1 MELFYSKTISEG
13 GRVLDAEESG
23 HCIKVLRHRA
33 GDSIH
38 VVDGH
43 GMLYRCT
50 IVDADPRAVGFEVE
64 EWVENYGSHDYWLRM
79 AVCPPKNIDRFEWFA
94 EKATEIGVDAI
105 TPLFGDYSERKVFKP
120 ERIGRLLVSAAKQSH
135 KGAIPQL
142 DEAMSVKDFLAQDH
156 GGLKLICYCDEA
168 TGKIDIKDALRCP
181 VEPGMTE
188 EVKPGMT
195 KEVEPGMTEADA
207 GVRRPGGALSVPQG
221 ECSQSLR
228 VLNAPQESPQNKP
241 MITILIGPEGD
252 FSRAEVAMAL
262 ERGWQPVSL
271 GDSRLRIETAAL
283 VATTA
288 VYLHFS
294 K

>member
-1 MELFYSKTISEG
+1 MELFYSKTISDG

-23 HCIKVLRHRA
+23 HCIKVLRHRV
-33 GDSIH
+33 GDTIH

-50 IVDADPRAVGFEVE
+50 IVDADPRAVGFVVE

-94 EKATEIGVDAI
+94 EKATEIGVDVI

-142 DEAMSVKDFLAQDH
+142 DEAMSVKDFLQQDH
-156 GGLKLICYCDEA
+156 DGLKLICYCDEA
-168 TGKIDIKDALRCP
+168 IGKIDIKEAL
-181 VEPGMTE
+181 
-188 EVKPGMT
+188 
-195 KEVEPGMTEADA
+195 A
-207 GVRRPGGALSVPQG
+207 G
-221 ECSQSLR
+221 
-228 VLNAPQESPQNKP
+228 SPQAKP
-241 MITILIGPEGD
+241 KITIMIGPEGD
-252 FSRAEVAMAL
+252 FSRAEVALAL
-262 ERGWQPVSL
+262 ERGWQSVSL

-288 VYLHFS
+288 VYLHYS
-294 K
+294 R

>member
-13 GRVLDAEESG
+13 GRTLDPDESA
-23 HCIKVLRHRA
+23 HCVRVLRHRR
-33 GDSIH
+33 GDTIH

-50 IVDADPRAVGFEVE
+50 IVVDDPRAVLFDVD

-79 AVCPPKNIDRFEWFA
+79 AVCPPKNTDRFEWFA

-120 ERIGRLLVSAAKQSH
+120 ERVERLLVSAAKQSH
-135 KGAIPQL
+135 KGTIPQL
-142 DEAMSVKDFLAQDH
+142 DEAITVKEFLSQDH
-156 GGLKLICYCDEA
+156 EGLKLICYCDEA
-168 TGKIDIKDALRCP
+168 TGKVDIKEALSACF
-181 VEPGMTE
+181 
-188 EVKPGMT
+188 
-195 KEVEPGMTEADA
+195 A
-207 GVRRPGGALSVPQG
+207 GVPD
-221 ECSQSLR
+221 
-228 VLNAPQESPQNKP
+228 APQERQQRKP
-241 MITILIGPEGD
+241 AITVMIGPEGD
-252 FSRAEVAMAL
+252 FSRAEVALAL

-288 VYLHFS
+288 VYLSFS

>member
-13 GRVLDAEESG
+13 GRTLDPDESA
-23 HCIKVLRHRA
+23 HCVRVLRHHR
-33 GDSIH
+33 GDIIN

-50 IVDADPRAVGFEVE
+50 ITNDDPRGVVFEVD

-79 AVCPPKNIDRFEWFA
+79 AVCPPKNADRFEWFA

-120 ERIGRLLVSAAKQSH
+120 ERIERLLVSAAKQSH
-135 KGAIPQL
+135 KGVIPRL
-142 DEAMSVKDFLAQDH
+142 DEPLTVKEFLSQDH
-156 GGLKLICYCDEA
+156 EGLKLICYCDEV
-168 TGKIDIKDALRCP
+168 TGKIDIKQALRYP
-181 VEPGMTE
+181 
-188 EVKPGMT
+188 VKPGMT
-195 KEVEPGMTEADA
+195 SA
-207 GVRRPGGALSVPQG
+207 GVGRPGGALSVPRG
-221 ECSQSLR
+221 DCPTATR
-228 VLNAPQESPQNKP
+228 VLNAPRESPHKP
-241 MITILIGPEGD
+241 KITIMIGPEGD
-252 FSRAEVAMAL
+252 FSRAEVALAL

-283 VATTA
+283 VATAA

-294 K
+294 